1 MAKTRP
7 QARRTVRDTPSA
19 RSEHL
24 TVRDMPTAKATRR
37 AKKASAGIA
46 GASRE
51 RRRTDE
57 IVEIVAADLSKDT
70 RRDKD

>member
-1 MAKTRP
+1 
-7 QARRTVRDTPSA
+7 
-19 RSEHL
+19 
-24 TVRDMPTAKATRR
+24 MPTAKATRR